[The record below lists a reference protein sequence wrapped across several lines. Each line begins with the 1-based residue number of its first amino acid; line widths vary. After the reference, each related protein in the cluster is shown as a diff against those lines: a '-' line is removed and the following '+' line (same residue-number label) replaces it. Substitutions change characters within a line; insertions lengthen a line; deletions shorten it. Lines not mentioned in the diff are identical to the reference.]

1 MRAGLGFTAAR
12 RQTSRLAGLAGLKPC
27 THFCAVEPRKGIEG
41 HAAWPGFYRR
51 SATGLAARGSGADS
65 RQLHSKDRHSA
76 TGLMARGKGRRGFD
90 FPLAFGLAKK
100 HKLRQSIPPRKD

>member
-1 MRAGLGFTAAR
+1 MQLGRGFTAAR
-12 RQTSRLAGLAGLKPC
+12 RRASRLAQGAVPLDPGL
-27 THFCAVEPRKGIEG
+27 
-41 HAAWPGFYRR
+41 HAMRAERSEESRLAPFYRR
-51 SATGLAARGSGADS
+51 SAEGLAARGSGADS